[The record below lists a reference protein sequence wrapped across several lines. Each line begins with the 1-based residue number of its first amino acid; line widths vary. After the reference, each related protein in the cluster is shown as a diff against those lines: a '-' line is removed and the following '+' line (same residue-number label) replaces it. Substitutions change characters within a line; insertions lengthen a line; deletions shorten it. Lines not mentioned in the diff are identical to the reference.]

1 MRRVWATVISVWA
14 TLAIA
19 AGIAWTR
26 HPATPVSPTP
36 TPAAVVVNG
45 TTAGKGFKTVPVS
58 APAAAN
64 HTTTRTS

>member
-1 MRRVWATVISVWA
+1 MRRVWAAVISVWA
-14 TLAIA
+14 TLAIT

-26 HPATPVSPTP
+26 HPATPASSAP

-45 TTAGKGFKTVPVS
+45 TTLGKGAVTIPVS
-58 APAAAN
+58 TASAAT